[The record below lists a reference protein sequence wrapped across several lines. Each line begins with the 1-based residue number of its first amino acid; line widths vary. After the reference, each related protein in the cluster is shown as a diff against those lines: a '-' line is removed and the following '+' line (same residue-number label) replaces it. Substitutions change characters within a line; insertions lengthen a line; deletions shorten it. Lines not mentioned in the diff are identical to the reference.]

1 MFRKPQN
8 KSSQK
13 ILTLNRQAKKQKQQQ
28 QQQKNEEYQFGII
41 PLKYIG
47 IAYNESE
54 KYIKT
59 TILVINTKKKKKKEK
74 QTATII
80 NRKWKNSYEK

>member
-13 ILTLNRQAKKQKQQQ
+13 ILTLNRQAKKQKQQQQQQQQ

-59 TILVINTKKKKKKEK
+59 TI
-74 QTATII
+74 
-80 NRKWKNSYEK
+80 W